1 MKRAVLGTAGHID
14 HGKTLLTKALTGVD
28 TDRLAEEKARGI
40 TIELGF
46 APLKLKD
53 GTLVSIVDVPGH
65 ERFVRT
71 MMAGAAG
78 IDCVLL
84 TVAADDGVMPQTREH
99 LDIIRLLQVQTGL
112 PVITKCDLADEARLN
127 EVEEQI
133 GELVRGTCLEGR
145 PACRVS
151 ALTGEGIEE
160 LKERIFSMVEGI
172 RERSGER
179 PARMEVDRV
188 FPVEGFGTV
197 ATGTL
202 TEGTLVPGRE
212 IELYPERIPGIV
224 RSLQQH
230 GRNEE
235 KAEAGTRT
243 AVSFSRLAKGYPLRG
258 QTLAEP
264 GSLAVTDVLTVQ
276 ISVTDSCPWT
286 IWNSSKMH
294 FFHGTEE
301 TVCRLR
307 LLDADRLRAGETGYA
322 QLQMPR
328 PVAVRLGD
336 RFLLRFFSPVL
347 TVAGGTVLA
356 FSDRRLRRN
365 RPEVTE
371 RLTRLASPE
380 LTERLDQLITD
391 AGLEGTD
398 AEGLRLLTGC
408 APEEFRRAE
417 QALTDAGLLVK
428 LPDGCLISADV
439 EKRALEA
446 GLAVL
451 DRYHEDYP
459 LMRGMP
465 QNRWRQAVGG
475 TRPDPLG
482 AGTGRPHGIRA
493 GIHAG
498 AQDHAAEDPP
508 LLPGGMDEGSGPE
521 GDGRKV
527 RRTGTALSADDAAS
541 PGGREPGEPVAALRR
556 APGSLRR
563 GAGTLPPAV
572 PGAGRRH
579 PGRIPHRRGDL
590 QEILPAVS
598 GILGPYR
605 PVPEDRGCPRSDGTG
620 EGMTD
625 RRPGACRAGPLDFA
639 RTPGTMGE
647 NE

>member
-14 HGKTLLTKALTGVD
+14 HGKTLLTKALTGVE

-53 GTLVSIVDVPGH
+53 GTVVSIVDVPGH

-112 PVITKCDLADEARLN
+112 PVITKCDLTDEARLN

-133 GELVRGTCLEGR
+133 RELVRGTCLEGR
-145 PACRVS
+145 PICRVS
-151 ALTGEGIEE
+151 AMTGEGIEE

-172 RERSGER
+172 RERCGER

-235 KAEAGTRT
+235 KAEAGTRI

-286 IWNSSKMH
+286 IRNSSQMH

-301 TVCRLR
+301 TMCRLR

-428 LPDGCLISADV
+428 LPDGHLISADV

-465 QNRWRQAVGG
+465 QNRWRQEAAPGMGTVPEALARLWAERGLIRWEQGLAARTGFEPVFTQEHKIMRRKILHYYREAWMKAPDRKETDEKFAVRGTLYPQMMRHLLADGSLVSLSPRYAVHREAYVEALELFRRLCRERGG
-475 TRPDPLG
+475 VTLG
-482 AGTGRPHGIRA
+482 EFRTAA
-493 GIHAG
+493 GI
-498 AQDHAAEDPP
+498 
-508 LLPGGMDEGSGPE
+508 S
-521 GDGRKV
+521 RKYSQLFLEYWDRTGLS
-527 RRTGTALSADDAAS
+527 RRTGDAHVLTE
-541 PGGREPGEPVAALRR
+541 RETE
-556 APGSLRR
+556 
-563 GAGTLPPAV
+563 
-572 PGAGRRH
+572 
-579 PGRIPHRRGDL
+579 
-590 QEILPAVS
+590 
-598 GILGPYR
+598 
-605 PVPEDRGCPRSDGTG
+605 
-620 EGMTD
+620 
-625 RRPGACRAGPLDFA
+625 
-639 RTPGTMGE
+639 
-647 NE
+647 

>member
-53 GTLVSIVDVPGH
+53 GTVVSIVDVPGH

-133 GELVRGTCLEGR
+133 RELVRGTCLEGR
-145 PACRVS
+145 PICRVS
-151 ALTGEGIEE
+151 AMTGEGIEE

-286 IWNSSKMH
+286 IRNSSQMH

-391 AGLEGTD
+391 AGLEGTA

-465 QNRWRQAVGG
+465 QNRWRQEAAPGMGTVPEALARLWAERGLIRWEQGLAARTGFEPVFTQEHKIMRRKILHYYREAWMKAPDRKETDEKFAVRGPLYPQMMRHLLADGSLVSLSPRYAVHREAYEEALELFRRLCRERGG
-475 TRPDPLG
+475 VTLG
-482 AGTGRPHGIRA
+482 EFRTAA
-493 GIHAG
+493 GI
-498 AQDHAAEDPP
+498 
-508 LLPGGMDEGSGPE
+508 S
-521 GDGRKV
+521 RKYSQLFLEYWDRTGLS
-527 RRTGTALSADDAAS
+527 RRTGDAHVLTE
-541 PGGREPGEPVAALRR
+541 RETE
-556 APGSLRR
+556 
-563 GAGTLPPAV
+563 
-572 PGAGRRH
+572 
-579 PGRIPHRRGDL
+579 
-590 QEILPAVS
+590 
-598 GILGPYR
+598 
-605 PVPEDRGCPRSDGTG
+605 
-620 EGMTD
+620 
-625 RRPGACRAGPLDFA
+625 
-639 RTPGTMGE
+639 
-647 NE
+647 